1 VDEELLEIR
10 QYSGAGY
17 KPLIDYGAWRVAILR
32 WEEASLPGNI
42 TCMERHTQ
50 TDEVFV
56 LLEGQATLILGG
68 NSINVDSIQP
78 QRIESGKLYNVKQ
91 DAWHTVLLSRDA
103 SILIVEN
110 RNTGE
115 DNTEY
120 CSLSPD
126 LKKAIISLSRGGS
139 LRPNQK

>member
-1 VDEELLEIR
+1 MDEELLEIR

-17 KPLIDYGAWRVAILR
+17 QPLIDYGAWRVAILR

-68 NSINVDSIQP
+68 NSIKVDGIHP
-78 QRIESGKLYNVKQ
+78 RKVDPGMLYNVKQ

-110 RNTGE
+110 RDTGK

-120 CSLSPD
+120 CSLSPE
-126 LKKAIISLSRGGS
+126 LKKAIMSFSRGGS
-139 LRPNQK
+139 